1 MMIRFA
7 APALLALSCA
17 APALA
22 AAEAD
27 PHAGHSTGRA
37 ADAPADAAA
46 EPEAP
51 EEKERKVC
59 RMEKE
64 TGSNFPKRV
73 CRTVAQMEADQR
85 AAEQFRDRQNRM
97 GNSGR

>member
-7 APALLALSCA
+7 APALLAISCT
-17 APALA
+17 APAFA
-22 AAEAD
+22 AAD
-27 PHAGHSTGRA
+27 PHAGHTAERA
-37 ADAPADAAA
+37 AEAPAVA
-46 EPEAP
+46 EAP
-51 EEKERKVC
+51 EDKERKVC

-64 TGSNFPKRV
+64 TGSNFPRRV

>member
-7 APALLALSCA
+7 APALLALSCT
-17 APALA
+17 APAFA
-22 AAEAD
+22 AAD
-27 PHAGHSTGRA
+27 PHAGHQSTERA
-37 ADAPADAAA
+37 AEAPADAD
-46 EPEAP
+46 AP
-51 EEKERKVC
+51 EDKERKVC

-64 TGSNFPKRV
+64 TGSNFPRRV

-97 GNSGR
+97 GPSAR